1 VELSFWESLIE
12 AARLLFTGYPVLWR
26 VIGLTI
32 QVTGTALLVS
42 AVIGVPTGA
51 AIGLT
56 QFPGRRTVVAVLYT
70 GMGLPPVVVGLAVY
84 LLLSRSGPLG
94 YLDLFTPPAMI
105 LAQTIIAFPLVA
117 GLTMAGVEA
126 IDPDFRLQVVSL
138 GADRVQVVRAM
149 LSEARGGVLAALLA
163 GFGGIIS
170 EVGAA
175 MLVGGNIAGQTR
187 VLSTAIVLETRRGE
201 FALAVAMGGVLLS
214 LAFAVNALFI
224 SLERRSVW
232 RIGR

>member
-1 VELSFWESLIE
+1 
-12 AARLLFTGYPVLWR
+12 
-26 VIGLTI
+26 
-32 QVTGTALLVS
+32 
-42 AVIGVPTGA
+42 
-51 AIGLT
+51 
-56 QFPGRRTVVAVLYT
+56 
-70 GMGLPPVVVGLAVY
+70 VVVGLAVY

-94 YLDLFTPPAMI
+94 ALSWLFTPSAMI
-105 LAQTIIAFPLVA
+105 VAQTIIAFPLVA

-126 IDPDFRLQVVSL
+126 VDPNFRLQITSL
-138 GADRVQVVRAM
+138 GANRSQVVRAM

-175 MLVGGNIAGQTR
+175 MLTGGNIAGQTR

-214 LAFAVNALFI
+214 LAFGVNALFI
-224 SLERRSVW
+224 AFERRSVW
-232 RIGR
+232 RTGR

>member
-1 VELSFWESLIE
+1 MSFWESLIE
-12 AARLLFTGYPVLWR
+12 AVGLLFTGYPVLWR
-26 VIGLTI
+26 VIGLTL
-32 QVTGTALLVS
+32 QVTGTALAIS
-42 AVIGVPTGA
+42 AVIGIPIGA

-56 QFPGRRTVVAVLYT
+56 RFPGRRLLVALLYT

-94 YLDLFTPPAMI
+94 GLDWLFTPAAMI
-105 LAQTIIAFPLVA
+105 VAQTIIAFPLVA

-126 IDPDFRLQVVSL
+126 VDPDFRLQVMSL
-138 GADRVQVVRAM
+138 GASKAQVVRA
-149 LSEARGGVLAALLA
+149 LLGEARGGVLAALLA

-175 MLVGGNIAGQTR
+175 MLVGGNIESQTR

-214 LAFAVNALFI
+214 LAFGVNALFI
-224 SLERRSVW
+224 SLERRSMW
-232 RIGR
+232 RMGR

>member
-1 VELSFWESLIE
+1 MSFLESLIE
-12 AARLLFTGYPVLWR
+12 AARLLFTGYPALWE
-26 VIGLTI
+26 VIGRTM
-32 QVTGTALLVS
+32 QVTGTALAIS
-42 AVIGVPTGA
+42 AVVGIPVGA

-56 QFPGRRTVVAVLYT
+56 RFPGRRLLVALLYT

-84 LLLSRSGPLG
+84 LLLSRSGILG
-94 YLDLFTPPAMI
+94 GLGWLFTSSAMI
-105 LAQTIIAFPLVA
+105 IAQAIIAFPLVA
-117 GLTMAGVEA
+117 GLTMAGIEA
-126 IDPDFRLQVVSL
+126 VDPDLRLQLRSL
-138 GADRVQVVRAM
+138 GASTAQVVWA
-149 LSEARGGVLAALLA
+149 LLAEARGGVLAALLA

-214 LAFAVNALFI
+214 LAFGVNALFI
-224 SLERRSVW
+224 TLEQRSIWRR
-232 RIGR
+232 GR

>member
-1 VELSFWESLIE
+1 
-12 AARLLFTGYPVLWR
+12 VLWR

-32 QVTGTALLVS
+32 RVTGTALVIS
-42 AVIGVPTGA
+42 AVVGVPIGA
-51 AIGLT
+51 AIGMT
-56 QFPGRRTVVAVLYT
+56 NSPGRRYIVALLYRS
-70 GMGLPPVVVGLAVY
+70 MGLPPVVVGLAVY

-94 YLDLFTPPAMI
+94 GLDWLFTPPAMI
-105 LAQTIIAFPLVA
+105 VAQMIIAFPLVA

-126 IDPDFRLQVVSL
+126 VDPDFRMQAVSL
-138 GADRVQVVRAM
+138 GADQAQVVRAM

-187 VLSTAIVLETRRGE
+187 ALSTAIVLETRRGE

-214 LAFAVNALFI
+214 LAFGVNALFI

>member
-1 VELSFWESLIE
+1 LSFWQSLIE
-12 AARLLFTGYPVLWR
+12 AARLLLSGYPVLWR
-26 VIGLTI
+26 VIGLTL
-32 QVTGTALLVS
+32 QVTGTALAMS
-42 AVIGVPTGA
+42 AVIGVPIGA

-56 QFPGRRTVVAVLYT
+56 TFPGRRFIVAVLYT

-94 YLDLFTPPAMI
+94 DLDWLFTPAAMI
-105 LAQTIIAFPLVA
+105 AAQTIIAFPLVA

-126 IDPDFRLQVVSL
+126 VDPNFRLQLVSL
-138 GADRVQVVRAM
+138 GASRAQVVWAM
-149 LSEARGGVLAALLA
+149 LGEARAGVLAALLA

-187 VLSTAIVLETRRGE
+187 VLSTAILLETRRGE
-201 FALAVAMGGVLLS
+201 FALAVAMGGVLLT
-214 LAFAVNALFI
+214 LAFGVNALFI
-224 SLERRSVW
+224 SLERRSIW
-232 RIGR
+232 RVGR

>member
-1 VELSFWESLIE
+1 LGFWESLIE
-12 AARLLFTGYPVLWR
+12 AVRLLFTGYPVLWQ

-32 QVTGTALLVS
+32 RVTGTALVIS
-42 AVIGVPTGA
+42 AVIGVPIGA
-51 AIGLT
+51 ALGLT
-56 QFPGRRTVVAVLYT
+56 QFPGRRFTVALLYT

-94 YLDLFTPPAMI
+94 GLDWLFTPPAMI
-105 LAQTIIAFPLVA
+105 VAQTIIAFPLVA

-126 IDPDFRLQVVSL
+126 VDPEFRLQVVSL
-138 GADRVQVVRAM
+138 GANRAQVVRSM

-214 LAFAVNALFI
+214 LAFGVNALFI

>member
-1 VELSFWESLIE
+1 LTLWQSLVE
-12 AARLLFTGYPVLWR
+12 AARLLFTGYPELWR
-26 VIGLTI
+26 VIGLTM
-32 QVTGTALLVS
+32 QVTGLALAISAVVGIPVG
-42 AVIGVPTGA
+42 AVIG
-51 AIGLT
+51 LSR
-56 QFPGRRTVVAVLYT
+56 FPGRRLLVALLYT

-94 YLDLFTPPAMI
+94 GLEWLFTPPAMI
-105 LAQTIIAFPLVA
+105 VAQVIIAFPLVA
-117 GLTMAGVEA
+117 GLTMAGIEGV
-126 IDPDFRLQVVSL
+126 DPDLHLQVKSL
-138 GADRVQVVRAM
+138 GAGQAQVVRA
-149 LSEARGGVLAALLA
+149 LLVEARGGVLAALLA

-214 LAFAVNALFI
+214 LAFGVNALLLG
-224 SLERRSVW
+224 LERRPHW
-232 RIGR
+232 RTGR